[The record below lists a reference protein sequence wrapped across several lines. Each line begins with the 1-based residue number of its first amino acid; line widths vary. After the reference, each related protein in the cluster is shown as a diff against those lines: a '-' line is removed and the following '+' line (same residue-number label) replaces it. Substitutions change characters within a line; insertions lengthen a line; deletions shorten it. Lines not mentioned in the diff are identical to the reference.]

1 MGPIARIGFT
11 AADLRAALK
20 ATNRLLDIS
29 VEDLDAIFRK
39 TEMQAYSRHFGRTL
53 CRSVMSRHVL
63 SVEYATELSEAWQLM
78 RAHKVH
84 ALPVIDRSR
93 RVIGIVTRSDFLAHA
108 DLHDQRSIATRLRA
122 FLQRTPHTH
131 SDKHEVIGQIMNSPA
146 RTAQDFMPIVELV
159 PLMADLGLHQVP
171 IVDAERRL
179 VGMVTQT
186 DMVAALYE
194 TSLGSMS
201 LRQPTTT

>member
-1 MGPIARIGFT
+1 
-11 AADLRAALK
+11 
-20 ATNRLLDIS
+20 
-29 VEDLDAIFRK
+29 
-39 TEMQAYSRHFGRTL
+39 MQT
-53 CRSVMSRHVL
+53 
-63 SVEYATELSEAWQLM
+63 
-78 RAHKVH
+78 HKVH

-93 RVIGIVTRSDFLAHA
+93 RVIGIVTRSDFLDQA
-108 DLHDQRSIATRLRA
+108 DLIDQRSIATRLRA
-122 FLQRTPHTH
+122 FLQRTPHSH
-131 SDKHEVIGQIMNSPA
+131 SDKHEVVGQIMTAPA

-159 PLMADLGLHQVP
+159 PLMAGMGLHHVP

-201 LRQPTTT
+201 VRQAATA